1 MLRTHKSDLEWSL
14 KLNVPIPE
22 KVFDRKFNPKSV
34 SNINL
39 IISYTRAKIVVTS
52 TWRTQFTLQQLKDIF
67 RSNGIDGEVVDK
79 TSIGLTRG
87 EEIQEWID
95 YHGVESYIVIDD
107 QVKDILPYVDNNKVI
122 KCNHSI
128 GFEDDEL
135 LDKALDILLDS

>member
-1 MLRTHKSDLEWSL
+1 M
-14 KLNVPIPE
+14 PIPE

-39 IISYTRAKIVVTS
+39 LISYTRAKIVVSS

>member
-1 MLRTHKSDLEWSL
+1 
-14 KLNVPIPE
+14 VPIPE

-39 IISYTRAKIVVTS
+39 LISYTRAKIVVSS

-67 RSNGIDGEVVDK
+67 RSNGIDGEVIDK

>member
-1 MLRTHKSDLEWSL
+1 M
-14 KLNVPIPE
+14 PIPE

>member
-1 MLRTHKSDLEWSL
+1 M
-14 KLNVPIPE
+14 PIPE

-39 IISYTRAKIVVTS
+39 LISYTRAKIVVSS

-67 RSNGIDGEVVDK
+67 RSNGIDGEVIDK